1 MIKLTETMLN
11 KYIIDANESV
21 VDSLRF
27 WVDFGG
33 LKHGQKKC
41 ISARVKNGGN
51 TVVCCYLANRR
62 GDRRISIKGLR
73 KQAEAGDSVVFSQDF
88 NNFLT
93 VSILKRK
100 RGR

>member
-21 VDSLRF
+21 VASLRF

-41 ISARVKNGGN
+41 ISARFNNGGN
-51 TVVCCYLANRR
+51 DDCWVLASCIGAKPR
-62 GDRRISIKGLR
+62 
-73 KQAEAGDSVVFSQDF
+73 
-88 NNFLT
+88 
-93 VSILKRK
+93 
-100 RGR
+100 

>member
-41 ISARVKNGGN
+41 ISARFKNGGN
-51 TVVCCYLANRR
+51 TVVCCYLANTR

-73 KQAEAGDSVVFSQDF
+73 KPSVYQIDVGAPGVRKCP
-88 NNFLT
+88 FLA
-93 VSILKRK
+93 LPP
-100 RGR
+100 